1 MENYEAQLAHL
12 EEKIDAVYASVE
24 KSRKYLLTMV
34 IVTLVTIALPIILA
48 AIALPMVMSS
58 LSSLGGVYQI

>member
-1 MENYEAQLAHL
+1 MDTETNEAQFARL

-34 IVTLVTIALPIILA
+34 IVTLVTILLPILIA
-48 AIALPMVMSS
+48 AIALPMVMSTI
-58 LSSLGGVYQI
+58 GGMYQI

>member
-1 MENYEAQLAHL
+1 MDTETNEAQFERL

-34 IVTLVTIALPIILA
+34 IVTLVTIALPIIIA
-48 AIALPMVMSS
+48 AIALPMVMSTVGS
-58 LSSLGGVYQI
+58 MYQI

>member
-1 MENYEAQLAHL
+1 MDTETNEAQFARL

-34 IVTLVTIALPIILA
+34 IVTLVTIALPIIIA
-48 AIALPMVMSS
+48 AIALPMVMSTVGS
-58 LSSLGGVYQI
+58 MYQI

>member
-1 MENYEAQLAHL
+1 MESNETELARL

-34 IVTLVTIALPIILA
+34 IITVVTIALPIIIA
-48 AIALPMVMSS
+48 AIALPALMSTM
-58 LSSLGGVYQI
+58 GDMYQI

>member
-1 MENYEAQLAHL
+1 METNEAQFARL

-34 IVTLVTIALPIILA
+34 IVTLITVALPLIIA
-48 AIALPMVMSS
+48 AIALPMVMSTVGS
-58 LSSLGGVYQI
+58 MYQI

>member
-1 MENYEAQLAHL
+1 MDTETNEAQFARL

-34 IVTLVTIALPIILA
+34 IVTFVTILLPIIIA
-48 AIALPMVMSS
+48 AIALPMVMSTVGS
-58 LSSLGGVYQI
+58 MYQI

>member
-1 MENYEAQLAHL
+1 MDTETNEAQFARL

-34 IVTLVTIALPIILA
+34 IVTLVTIALPIIIA
-48 AIALPMVMSS
+48 AIALPMVMSTI
-58 LSSLGGVYQI
+58 GGMYQI

>member
-1 MENYEAQLAHL
+1 MDTETNEAQFARL

-34 IVTLVTIALPIILA
+34 IVTFVTILLPILIA
-48 AIALPMVMSS
+48 AIALPMVMSTI
-58 LSSLGGVYQI
+58 GGMYQI